1 MLIRKLF
8 RTAWSYKA
16 QFLSMILMITLGMGM
31 FLGFNMEW
39 KTIEVDTFKFFN
51 QTNYADYRL
60 YSEKGFTNE
69 DSDKIAAI
77 DSVKAATRYL
87 SVNLDIKRHKTA
99 SNNKDDDSL
108 SNNKTTSEKIK
119 NKSLAL
125 DVSED
130 FNVSTFIVTDG
141 EKYNEN
147 GDGFWLSDKFAAANN
162 YKLGDSLSLEFQGVE
177 ITGEIVGLIKSGEHM
192 ICVADKNQ
200 MMPDYNTYG
209 FAYISPKKL
218 RAVLE
223 EKIKSDFAEELKKSN
238 VPEEFIDDSLT
249 KLFVTDEMLDEAM
262 DKAFAQ
268 VNLISDI
275 KKDDLEKAINKKLNR
290 TIMVTPKDDHVVYKE
305 SQGEA
310 EEGKTMGS
318 VLPVL
323 FLAIA
328 ILTMVTTMHRIAT
341 KEKTQIGT
349 LKALGFKN
357 RRILRHY
364 TSYGLFIGLSGTGL
378 GIALGYGVCKLIMSE
393 NGMMGTYFDMPDWS
407 AVIPEFCY
415 PILIGT
421 VLLLTLI
428 SFLSVRQQLKG
439 TAADALRPYSP
450 KKMRKI
456 FFERFHFWDKLH
468 FGTKWNI
475 RDLSRHKSRSAM
487 TLFGIIG
494 CMVLM
499 VGGLGMRDTMSGFL
513 NLLDKDI
520 SNYTT
525 KVNLVDNADF
535 KKSKA
540 LCNELGGD
548 WESISGISLDGDTV
562 TLDIVHNPHALL
574 NVIDEDNNR
583 LKLSD
588 EGVYLCL
595 RLKDKA
601 DIGDKI
607 KFSPYGSK
615 KTYTVKVIGYNRSVM
630 TESVTMSDKLAE
642 KLGLDYSI
650 SSIYTDKKTS
660 KIKSSDLISGKQNK
674 AQLMETFNSFVQ
686 IMDSMVIIL
695 VAAAVIL
702 GVVVLYN
709 LGIMSYVERSR
720 ELATLKVLGFRNRTI
735 GKLLIS
741 QNIWLTV
748 ISVVIGL
755 PAGVGVLQWLLTA
768 LAGEYEMKLMLGALT
783 YSVSILLTFGV
794 SLLVGLMVARKNK
807 KIDMVEALKGAE

>member
-1 MLIRKLF
+1 MLTRKLF
-8 RTAWSYKA
+8 RTAWGYKA
-16 QFLSMILMITLGMGM
+16 QFISMILMITLGIGM

-39 KTIEVDTFKFFN
+39 KTIEVDTGKFFE
-51 QTNYADYRL
+51 QTKYADYRL
-60 YSEKGFTNE
+60 YSEKGFTKE
-69 DSDKIAAI
+69 DLDKISAI
-77 DSVKAATRYL
+77 EGVDAATRYL
-87 SVNLDIKRHKTA
+87 SVNLDIKG
-99 SNNKDDDSL
+99 
-108 SNNKTTSEKIK
+108 EK

-125 DVSED
+125 DVSE
-130 FNVSTFIVTDG
+130 NNSVSTFLVTQGAEYD
-141 EKYNEN
+141 KN
-147 GDGFWLSDKFAAANN
+147 GDGFWLNDKFAAAND
-162 YKLGDSLSLEFQGVE
+162 YQIGDELVLAFQGTE
-177 ITGEIVGLIKSGEHM
+177 ISGEIVGLIKSGEHM

-209 FAYISPKKL
+209 YTYISPKKL
-218 RAVLE
+218 RSVLE
-223 EKIKSDFAEELKKSN
+223 GKIKTDFDDELKKSN
-238 VPEEFIDDSLT
+238 VPEAFIDDSLT
-249 KLFVTDEMLDEAM
+249 KLFVTDEMLSDAA
-262 DKAFAQ
+262 DKVFAQ
-268 VNLISDI
+268 VNLLSGLSKEALEDKI
-275 KKDDLEKAINKKLNR
+275 KNALGR

-305 SQGEA
+305 AMGEA

-364 TSYGLFIGLSGTGL
+364 TSYGLFIGLVGAGL

-393 NGMMGTYFDMPDWS
+393 DGMMGTYFDMPDWS
-407 AVIPEFCY
+407 AAIPWFCY
-415 PILIGT
+415 PVLIGT
-421 VLLLTLI
+421 VILLTLI
-428 SFLSVRQQLKG
+428 SYLSVRQQLKG

-456 FFERFHFWDKLH
+456 FFERFRFWNKLS

-487 TLFGIIG
+487 TLFGIVG

-513 NLLDKDI
+513 ELLDKDI

-525 KVNLVDNADF
+525 KVNLIDDADL
-535 KKSKA
+535 KKSK
-540 LCNELGGD
+540 ELYEEIGGD
-548 WESISGISLDGDTV
+548 WESLCGISMGGDTV
-562 TLDIVHNPHALL
+562 TLDIIHNPNHML
-574 NVIDEDNNR
+574 NVIDEYNNR
-583 LKLSD
+583 IELSD

-601 DIGDKI
+601 NIGDEI
-607 KFSPYGSK
+607 EFSPYGSK
-615 KTYTVKVIGYNRSVM
+615 DTYKAKVLGYNRSVM
-630 TESVTMSDKLAE
+630 TESVTMTEALADR
-642 KLGLDYSI
+642 LGIEYSI
-650 SSIYTDKKTS
+650 SSIYTDKKTDE
-660 KIKSSDLISGKQNK
+660 IKSSDLIAGKQDK
-674 AQLMETFNSFVQ
+674 TQLMETFNSFVQ

-695 VAAAVIL
+695 VVAAVIL

-748 ISVVIGL
+748 IGVIIGL

-794 SLLVGLMVARKNK
+794 SLLVGLMVAGKNK
-807 KIDMVEALKGAE
+807 KIDMVEALKGTE

>member
-1 MLIRKLF
+1 MLTRKLF
-8 RTAWSYKA
+8 RTAWGYKA
-16 QFLSMILMITLGMGM
+16 QFISMILMITLGIGM

-39 KTIEVDTFKFFN
+39 KTIEVDTGKFFE
-51 QTNYADYRL
+51 QTKYADYRL
-60 YSEKGFTNE
+60 YSEKGFTKE
-69 DSDKIAAI
+69 DLDKISALEGV
-77 DSVKAATRYL
+77 DAATRYL
-87 SVNLDIKRHKTA
+87 SVNLDIKG
-99 SNNKDDDSL
+99 
-108 SNNKTTSEKIK
+108 EK

-125 DVSED
+125 DVSEND
-130 FNVSTFIVTDG
+130 SVSTFVVTQGAEYD
-141 EKYNEN
+141 KN
-147 GDGFWLSDKFAAANN
+147 GDGFWLSDKFAAANDYRIGN
-162 YKLGDSLSLEFQGVE
+162 ELVLEFQGTE
-177 ITGEIVGLIKSGEHM
+177 ISGEIVGLIKSGEHM

-209 FAYISPKKL
+209 YAYISPKKL
-218 RAVLE
+218 RSVLE
-223 EKIKSDFAEELKKSN
+223 RKIKTDFADELKKSN

-249 KLFVTDEMLDEAM
+249 KLFVTDEMLSDAA
-262 DKAFAQ
+262 DKVFAQ
-268 VNLISDI
+268 VNLLSGLSKEALEDKI
-275 KKDDLEKAINKKLNR
+275 KKALGR
-290 TIMVTPKDDHVVYKE
+290 TIMVTPKNDHVVYKE
-305 SQGEA
+305 AMGEA

-364 TSYGLFIGLSGTGL
+364 SSYGLFIGLFGAGL

-393 NGMMGTYFDMPDWS
+393 DGMMGTYFDMPDWS
-407 AVIPEFCY
+407 AAIPGFCY
-415 PILIGT
+415 PVLIDT

-428 SFLSVRQQLKG
+428 SYLSVRQQLKG

-456 FFERFHFWDKLH
+456 FFERFRFWDKLR

-487 TLFGIIG
+487 TLFGIVG

-513 NLLDKDI
+513 ELLDKDI
-520 SNYTT
+520 SDYTT
-525 KVNLVDNADF
+525 KVNLIDDADL
-535 KKSKA
+535 KKSKE
-540 LCNELGGD
+540 LYEELGGD
-548 WESISGISLDGDTV
+548 WESLCGISMGGDTV
-562 TLDIVHNPHALL
+562 TLDIIHNPKHML

-583 LKLSD
+583 IELSD

-601 DIGDKI
+601 DIGDEI
-607 KFSPYGSK
+607 EFSPYGSK
-615 KTYTVKVIGYNRSVM
+615 DTYKAKVLGYNRSVM
-630 TESVTMSDKLAE
+630 TESVTMTEALADR
-642 KLGLDYSI
+642 LGIEYSI
-650 SSIYTDKKTS
+650 SSIYTDKKTDE
-660 KIKSSDLISGKQNK
+660 IKSSDLIAGKQDK
-674 AQLMETFNSFVQ
+674 TQLMETFNSFVQ

-695 VAAAVIL
+695 VVAAVIL

-748 ISVVIGL
+748 IGVIIGL

-807 KIDMVEALKGAE
+807 KIDMVEALKGTE

>member
-1 MLIRKLF
+1 MLTRKLF
-8 RTAWSYKA
+8 RTAWGYKA
-16 QFLSMILMITLGMGM
+16 QFISMILMITLGIGM

-39 KTIEVDTFKFFN
+39 KTIEVDTGKFFE
-51 QTNYADYRL
+51 QTKYADYRL
-60 YSEKGFTNE
+60 YSEKGFTKE
-69 DSDKIAAI
+69 DLDKISAI
-77 DSVKAATRYL
+77 EGVDAATRYL
-87 SVNLDIKRHKTA
+87 SVNLDIKG
-99 SNNKDDDSL
+99 
-108 SNNKTTSEKIK
+108 EK

-125 DVSED
+125 DVSE
-130 FNVSTFIVTDG
+130 NNSVSTFVVTQSAEYD
-141 EKYNEN
+141 EN
-147 GDGFWLSDKFAAANN
+147 GDGFWLSDKFAAAND
-162 YKLGDSLSLEFQGVE
+162 YQIGDELVLEFQGAE
-177 ITGEIVGLIKSGEHM
+177 ISGKIVGLIKSGEHM

-209 FAYISPKKL
+209 YAYISPKKL
-218 RAVLE
+218 RSALE
-223 EKIKSDFAEELKKSN
+223 DKIKSDFADELKKSN
-238 VPEEFIDDSLT
+238 VPEEFIDESLT
-249 KLFVTDEMLDEAM
+249 KLFVTDEMLSDAA
-262 DKAFAQ
+262 DKVFAQ
-268 VNLISDI
+268 VNLLSGLSKEALEDRI
-275 KKDDLEKAINKKLNR
+275 KNALGR

-305 SQGEA
+305 AMGEA

-357 RRILRHY
+357 RRILCHY
-364 TSYGLFIGLSGTGL
+364 TSYGLFIGLVGSGL

-393 NGMMGTYFDMPDWS
+393 DGMMGTYFDMPDWS
-407 AVIPEFCY
+407 AVIPGFCY
-415 PILIGT
+415 PVLIGT

-428 SFLSVRQQLKG
+428 SYLSVRQQLKG

-456 FFERFHFWDKLH
+456 LFERFRFWDKLR

-487 TLFGIIG
+487 TLFGIVG

-513 NLLDKDI
+513 ELLDKDI
-520 SNYTT
+520 SDYTT
-525 KVNLVDNADF
+525 KVNLIDDADL
-535 KKSKA
+535 KKSK
-540 LCNELGGD
+540 ELYEEIGGD
-548 WESISGISLDGDTV
+548 WESLCGISMGGDTV
-562 TLDIVHNPHALL
+562 TLDIIHNPNHML

-583 LKLSD
+583 IELSD

-601 DIGDKI
+601 DIGDEI
-607 KFSPYGSK
+607 EFSPYGSK
-615 KTYTVKVIGYNRSVM
+615 DTYKAKVLGYNRSVM
-630 TESVTMSDKLAE
+630 TESVTMTEALADRFGIE
-642 KLGLDYSI
+642 YSI
-650 SSIYTDKKTS
+650 SSIYTDKKTDE
-660 KIKSSDLISGKQNK
+660 IKSSDLIAGKQDK
-674 AQLMETFNSFVQ
+674 TQLMETFNSFVQ

-695 VAAAVIL
+695 VVAAVIL

-748 ISVVIGL
+748 IGVIIGL
-755 PAGVGVLQWLLTA
+755 PAGVGVLQWLLSA

-807 KIDMVEALKGAE
+807 KIDMVEALKGTE

>member
-1 MLIRKLF
+1 MLTRKLF

-16 QFLSMILMITLGMGM
+16 QFISMILMITLGMGM

-39 KTIEVDTFKFFN
+39 KTIEVDTFKFFEE
-51 QTNYADYRL
+51 TNYADYRL
-60 YSEKGFTNE
+60 YSEKGFTA
-69 DSDKIAAI
+69 DDLDKIEGI
-77 DSVKAATRYL
+77 EGVDAATRYL
-87 SVNLDIKRHKTA
+87 SVNLDIKG
-99 SNNKDDDSL
+99 
-108 SNNKTTSEKIK
+108 EK

-125 DVSED
+125 DVSE
-130 FNVSTFIVTDG
+130 NYTVSTFTVMDG
-141 EKYNEN
+141 EAYDEN
-147 GDGFWLSDKFAAANN
+147 GDGFWLSDKFAAAND
-162 YKLGDSLSLEFQGVE
+162 YKIGDSLTLEFQGVE
-177 ITGEIVGLIKSGEHM
+177 ISGKIVGLIKAGEHM

-200 MMPDYNTYG
+200 MMPDYNTFGY
-209 FAYISPKKL
+209 AYISPKKL
-218 RAVLE
+218 RSVAE
-223 EKIKSDFAEELKKSN
+223 EKAKGNAREELEKSG
-238 VPEEFIDDSLT
+238 VPAEMIDDSINE
-249 KLFVTDEMLDEAM
+249 LFKNGDMV
-262 DKAFAQ
+262 DKALNQVYAQ
-268 VNLISDI
+268 VNLISDLE
-275 KKDDLEKAINKKLNR
+275 KSDLEERVKDALGR
-290 TIMVTPKDDHVVYKE
+290 TIMVSPKDDHVVYKE

-323 FLAIA
+323 FLLIA
-328 ILTMVTTMHRIAT
+328 VLTMVTTMHRIAT

-364 TSYGLFIGLSGTGL
+364 TSYGLFIGLVGTGL
-378 GIALGYGVCKLIMSE
+378 GVALGYVVCKLIMSE

-407 AVIPEFCY
+407 AAIPAFCY
-415 PILIGT
+415 PVMGGT
-421 VLLLTLI
+421 ILLLTLI

-439 TAADALRPYSP
+439 TAADALRPYTP
-450 KKMRKI
+450 KKMRKV
-456 FFERFHFWDKLH
+456 FLERFRFWDKMH

-513 NLLDKDI
+513 DLLDNDI

-525 KVNLVDNADF
+525 KVNLADNADL
-535 KKSKA
+535 KESKA
-540 LCNELGGD
+540 LCKELDGD
-548 WESISGISLDGDTV
+548 WESLNGISGISFEGDTV
-562 TLDIVHNPHALL
+562 SLDIVRNPNNLF
-574 NVIDEDNNR
+574 NIIDEDNNR
-583 LKLSD
+583 IDLSD

-601 DIGDKI
+601 DIGDEI
-607 KFSPYGSK
+607 EFSPYGSK
-615 KTYTVKVIGYNRSVM
+615 ETYTVKVVGYNRSIM
-630 TESVTMSDKLAE
+630 TESVTLSDKLAD

-650 SSIYTDKKTS
+650 SSIYTDKKTDD
-660 KIKSSDLISGKQNK
+660 IPSSDLISGKQDK

-695 VAAAVIL
+695 VVAAVIL
-702 GVVVLYN
+702 GIVVLYN

-720 ELATLKVLGFRNRTI
+720 ELATLKVLGFRNRAI

-741 QNIWLTV
+741 QNIWLTF
-748 ISVVIGL
+748 IGVVIGL

-768 LAGEYEMKLMLGALT
+768 LAGEYEMKLMLGPLT
-783 YSVSILLTFGV
+783 YCVSILLTFGV
-794 SLLVGLMVARKNK
+794 SLFVSFMVARKNK

>member
-1 MLIRKLF
+1 MVMLIRKLF

-16 QFLSMILMITLGMGM
+16 QFISMILMITLGMGM

-39 KTIEVDTFKFFN
+39 KTIEVDTGKFFEE
-51 QTNYADYRL
+51 TNYADYRL
-60 YSEKGFTNE
+60 YSEKGFTQ
-69 DSDKIAAI
+69 DDIDKISGI
-77 DSVKAATRYL
+77 DGVDAATRFL
-87 SVNLDIKRHKTA
+87 SVNLDIKGK
-99 SNNKDDDSL
+99 
-108 SNNKTTSEKIK
+108 K

-130 FNVSTFIVTDG
+130 FDVSTFIVTDG
-141 EKYNEN
+141 AEYDEN
-147 GDGFWLSDKFAAANN
+147 GDGFWLSDKFAAAND
-162 YKLGDSLSLEFQGVE
+162 YKIGDKLALEFQGTE
-177 ITGEIVGLIKSGEHM
+177 ISGEIAGLIKSGEHM

-200 MMPDYNTYG
+200 MMPDYSTYG
-209 FAYISPKKL
+209 YAYISPKKL
-218 RAVLE
+218 RETV
-223 EKIKSDFAEELKKSN
+223 K
-238 VPEEFIDDSLT
+238 T
-249 KLFVTDEMLDEAM
+249 KLKDSMTDELEKSGVPKEMLDESVDKQLT
-262 DKAFAQ
+262 DKAVDEALDKVYAQ
-268 VNLISDI
+268 VNLLSDLS
-275 KKDDLEKAINKKLNR
+275 KEVLEDSVKNALGR

-305 SQGEA
+305 SSGEA

-364 TSYGLFIGLSGTGL
+364 TSYGLFIGIVGTAF
-378 GIALGYGVCKLIMSE
+378 GIALGYVVCKLIMSE
-393 NGMMGTYFDMPDWS
+393 GGMMGTYFDMPDWS
-407 AVIPEFCY
+407 AAIPGFCY
-415 PILIGT
+415 PVMAAT
-421 VLLLTLI
+421 VGLLTLI
-428 SFLSVRQQLKG
+428 SYLSVRRQLKG

-456 FFERFHFWDKLH
+456 LFERFRFWDKLH

-487 TLFGIIG
+487 TLFGIVG

-499 VGGLGMRDTMSGFL
+499 VGGLGMRDTLTGFL
-513 NLLDKDI
+513 DLLDKDI

-525 KVNLVDNADF
+525 KVNLVDDADLE
-535 KKSKA
+535 KSKE
-540 LCNELGGD
+540 LYKELGGD
-548 WESISGISLDGDTV
+548 WESLTGISLDGDTI
-562 TLDIVHNPHALL
+562 TLDIVHDPGGLF

-583 LKLSD
+583 LDLSG

-601 DIGDKI
+601 SIGDEI
-607 KFSPYGSK
+607 EFSPYGSK
-615 KTYTVKVIGYNRSVM
+615 DTYKAKVIGYNRSVM
-630 TESVTMSDKLAE
+630 TESVTMTDALADE
-642 KLGLDYSI
+642 LGIDYSI
-650 SSIYTDKKTS
+650 SSIYTDKKTGE
-660 KIKSSDLISGKQNK
+660 IKSNDLISGKQDK

-686 IMDSMVIIL
+686 IMDSMVVIL
-695 VAAAVIL
+695 VVAAVIL

-720 ELATLKVLGFRNRTI
+720 ELATLKVLGFKNRTI

-748 ISVVIGL
+748 IGVIIGL
-755 PAGVGVLQWLLTA
+755 PAGVGVLQWLLAA
-768 LAGEYEMKLMLGALT
+768 LAGEYEMKLMLGVLT
-783 YSVSILLTFGV
+783 YGVSILLTFGV

>member
-1 MLIRKLF
+1 MLTRKLF
-8 RTAWSYKA
+8 RTAWGYKA
-16 QFLSMILMITLGMGM
+16 QFISMILMITLGIGI

-39 KTIEVDTFKFFN
+39 KTIEVDTGKFFE
-51 QTNYADYRL
+51 QTKYADYRL
-60 YSEKGFTNE
+60 YSEKGFTKE
-69 DSDKIAAI
+69 DLDKISAMEGV
-77 DSVKAATRYL
+77 DAATRYL
-87 SVNLDIKRHKTA
+87 SVNLDIKG
-99 SNNKDDDSL
+99 
-108 SNNKTTSEKIK
+108 EK

-125 DVSED
+125 DVSEND
-130 FNVSTFIVTDG
+130 SVSTFVVTQGAEYD
-141 EKYNEN
+141 KN
-147 GDGFWLSDKFAAANN
+147 GDGFWLSDKFAAAND
-162 YKLGDSLSLEFQGVE
+162 YQIGDELVLEFQGTE
-177 ITGEIVGLIKSGEHM
+177 ISGKIVGLIKSGEHM

-209 FAYISPKKL
+209 YAYISPKKL
-218 RAVLE
+218 RSALE
-223 EKIKSDFAEELKKSN
+223 DKIKSDFADELKKSN
-238 VPEEFIDDSLT
+238 VPEEFIDDSLS
-249 KLFVTDEMLDEAM
+249 KLFVTDEMLSDAA
-262 DKAFAQ
+262 DKVFAQ
-268 VNLISDI
+268 VNLLSGLSKEALEDRI
-275 KKDDLEKAINKKLNR
+275 KNALGR

-305 SQGEA
+305 AMGEA

-364 TSYGLFIGLSGTGL
+364 TSYGLFIGLVGSGL

-393 NGMMGTYFDMPDWS
+393 DGMMGTYFDMPDWS
-407 AVIPEFCY
+407 AVIPGFCY
-415 PILIGT
+415 PVLIGT

-428 SFLSVRQQLKG
+428 SYLSVRQQLKG

-456 FFERFHFWDKLH
+456 LFERFRFWDKLR

-487 TLFGIIG
+487 TLFGIVG
-494 CMVLM
+494 CMVLL

-513 NLLDKDI
+513 ELLDKDI
-520 SNYTT
+520 SDYTT
-525 KVNLVDNADF
+525 KVNLVDDADL
-535 KKSKA
+535 KKSKE
-540 LCNELGGD
+540 LYGELGGD
-548 WESISGISLDGDTV
+548 WESLCGISMGGDTV
-562 TLDIVHNPHALL
+562 TLDIIHNPKHML

-583 LKLSD
+583 IELSD

-601 DIGDKI
+601 NIGDEI
-607 KFSPYGSK
+607 EFSPYGSK
-615 KTYTVKVIGYNRSVM
+615 DTYKAKVLGYNRSVM
-630 TESVTMSDKLAE
+630 TESVTMTEALADR
-642 KLGLDYSI
+642 LGIEYSI
-650 SSIYTDKKTS
+650 SSIYTDKKTDE
-660 KIKSSDLISGKQNK
+660 IKSSDLIAGKQDK
-674 AQLMETFNSFVQ
+674 TQLMETFNSFVQ

-695 VAAAVIL
+695 VVAAVIL

-748 ISVVIGL
+748 IGVIIGL

-807 KIDMVEALKGAE
+807 KIDMVEALKGTE

>member
-1 MLIRKLF
+1 MLTRKLF
-8 RTAWSYKA
+8 RTAWSYKT
-16 QFLSMILMITLGMGM
+16 QFISMILMITLGMGM

-39 KTIEVDTFKFFN
+39 KTIEVDTFKFFEE
-51 QTNYADYRL
+51 TNYADYRL
-60 YSEKGFTNE
+60 YSEKGFTA
-69 DSDKIAAI
+69 DDLDKIEGI
-77 DSVKAATRYL
+77 EGVDAATRYL
-87 SVNLDIKRHKTA
+87 SVNLDIKG
-99 SNNKDDDSL
+99 
-108 SNNKTTSEKIK
+108 EK

-125 DVSED
+125 DVSE
-130 FNVSTFIVTDG
+130 NYTVSTFTVMDG
-141 EKYNEN
+141 EAYDEN
-147 GDGFWLSDKFAAANN
+147 GDGFWLSDKFAAAND
-162 YKLGDSLSLEFQGVE
+162 YKIGDSLTLEFQGVE
-177 ITGEIVGLIKSGEHM
+177 ISGKIVGLIKAGEHM

-200 MMPDYNTYG
+200 MMPDYNTFGY
-209 FAYISPKKL
+209 AYISPKKL
-218 RAVLE
+218 RSVAE
-223 EKIKSDFAEELKKSN
+223 EKAKGNAREELEKSG
-238 VPEEFIDDSLT
+238 VPAEMIDDSINE
-249 KLFVTDEMLDEAM
+249 LFKNGDMV
-262 DKAFAQ
+262 DKALNQVYAQ
-268 VNLISDI
+268 VNLISDLE
-275 KKDDLEKAINKKLNR
+275 KSDLEERVKDALGR
-290 TIMVTPKDDHVVYKE
+290 TIMVSPKDDHVVYKE

-323 FLAIA
+323 FLLIA
-328 ILTMVTTMHRIAT
+328 VLTMVTTMHRIAT

-364 TSYGLFIGLSGTGL
+364 TSYGLFIGLVGTGL
-378 GIALGYGVCKLIMSE
+378 GVALGYVVCKLIMSE

-407 AVIPEFCY
+407 AAIPAFCY
-415 PILIGT
+415 PVMGGT
-421 VLLLTLI
+421 ILLLTLI

-439 TAADALRPYSP
+439 TAADALRPYTP
-450 KKMRKI
+450 KKMRKV
-456 FFERFHFWDKLH
+456 FLERFRFWDKMH

-513 NLLDKDI
+513 DLLDKDI

-525 KVNLVDNADF
+525 KVNLIDNADL
-535 KKSKA
+535 KESKA
-540 LCNELGGD
+540 LCKELDGD
-548 WESISGISLDGDTV
+548 WESLNGISGISFEGDTV
-562 TLDIVHNPHALL
+562 SLDIVRNPNNLF
-574 NVIDEDNNR
+574 NIIDEDNNR
-583 LKLSD
+583 IDLSD

-601 DIGDKI
+601 DIGDEI
-607 KFSPYGSK
+607 EFSPYGSK
-615 KTYTVKVIGYNRSVM
+615 ETYTVKVVGYNRSIM
-630 TESVTMSDKLAE
+630 TESVTLSDKLAD

-650 SSIYTDKKTS
+650 SSIYTDKKTDD
-660 KIKSSDLISGKQNK
+660 IPSSDLISGKQDK

-695 VAAAVIL
+695 VVAAVIL
-702 GVVVLYN
+702 GIVVLYN

-720 ELATLKVLGFRNRTI
+720 ELATLKVLGFRNRAI

-741 QNIWLTV
+741 QNIWMTF
-748 ISVVIGL
+748 IGVVIGL

-768 LAGEYEMKLMLGALT
+768 LAGEYEMKLMLGPLT
-783 YSVSILLTFGV
+783 YCVSILLTFGV
-794 SLLVGLMVARKNK
+794 SLFVSFMVARKNK

>member
-8 RTAWSYKA
+8 RTAWGYKA
-16 QFLSMILMITLGMGM
+16 QFISMILMITLGMGM

-39 KTIEVDTFKFFN
+39 KTIEVDTGKFFE

-60 YSEKGFTNE
+60 YSEKGFTRE
-69 DSDKIAAI
+69 DLNKIAAI
-77 DSVKAATRYL
+77 DGVDAATRYL
-87 SVNLDIKRHKTA
+87 SVNLDLKG
-99 SNNKDDDSL
+99 
-108 SNNKTTSEKIK
+108 EK

-141 EKYNEN
+141 AEYDEN
-147 GDGFWLSDKFAAANN
+147 GDGFWLSDKFAAAND
-162 YKLGDSLSLEFQGVE
+162 YKLGDNLTLEFQGVE
-177 ITGEIVGLIKSGEHM
+177 ISGKIVGLIKSGEHM

-200 MMPDYNTYG
+200 MMPDYSTYG
-209 FAYISPKKL
+209 YAYISPKKMSS
-218 RAVLE
+218 VLE
-223 EKIKSDFAEELKKSN
+223 DKIKSDFADELKKSN
-238 VPEEFIDDSLT
+238 VPEEFIDENLT
-249 KLFVTDEMLDEAM
+249 KLVVTDKMLDEAS
-262 DKAFAQ
+262 DKVFAQ
-268 VNLISDI
+268 VNLLSDLP
-275 KKDDLEKAINKKLNR
+275 KEKLEDKVKDALGR

-328 ILTMVTTMHRIAT
+328 ILTMVTTMHRIAS

-364 TSYGLFIGLSGTGL
+364 TSYGLFIGIVGTLL
-378 GIALGYGVCKLIMSE
+378 GVALGYFVCKLIMSE

-407 AVIPEFCY
+407 AAIPAFCY
-415 PILIGT
+415 PVLVGT

-456 FFERFHFWDKLH
+456 FFERFRFWDKLH

-487 TLFGIIG
+487 TLFGIVG

-513 NLLDKDI
+513 DLLDKDI

-525 KVNLVDNADF
+525 KVNLIDDADY

-540 LCNELGGD
+540 LCEELDGD
-548 WESISGISLDGDTV
+548 WESLSGISLDGDTV
-562 TLDIVHNPHALL
+562 TLDIIHNPGALL

-583 LKLSD
+583 LGLSD

-601 DIGDKI
+601 DIGDEI
-607 KFSPYGSK
+607 EFSPYGSK
-615 KTYTVKVIGYNRSVM
+615 ETYTVKVIGYNRSVM
-630 TESVTMSDKLAE
+630 TESVTMTDVLAD

-650 SSIYTDKKTS
+650 SSVYTDRKTD
-660 KIKSSDLISGKQNK
+660 KIKSNDLISGKQDK

-695 VAAAVIL
+695 VVAAVIL

-748 ISVVIGL
+748 IGVIIGL

-807 KIDMVEALKGAE
+807 KIDMVEALKGTE

>member
-1 MLIRKLF
+1 MLTRKLF
-8 RTAWSYKA
+8 RTAWGYKA
-16 QFLSMILMITLGMGM
+16 QFISMILMITLGIGM

-39 KTIEVDTFKFFN
+39 KTIEVDTGKFFE
-51 QTNYADYRL
+51 QTKYADYRL
-60 YSEKGFTNE
+60 YSEKGFTKE
-69 DSDKIAAI
+69 DLDKISAI
-77 DSVKAATRYL
+77 EGVDAATRYL
-87 SVNLDIKRHKTA
+87 SVNLDIKG
-99 SNNKDDDSL
+99 
-108 SNNKTTSEKIK
+108 EK

-125 DVSED
+125 DVSE
-130 FNVSTFIVTDG
+130 NNSVSTFVVTQSAEYD
-141 EKYNEN
+141 EN
-147 GDGFWLSDKFAAANN
+147 GDGFWLSDKFAAAND
-162 YKLGDSLSLEFQGVE
+162 YQIGDELVLAFQGTE
-177 ITGEIVGLIKSGEHM
+177 ISGKIVGLIKSGEHM

-209 FAYISPKKL
+209 YAYISPKKL
-218 RAVLE
+218 RSALE
-223 EKIKSDFAEELKKSN
+223 DKIKSDFADELKKSN
-238 VPEEFIDDSLT
+238 VPEEFIDESLT
-249 KLFVTDEMLDEAM
+249 KLFVTDEMLSDAA
-262 DKAFAQ
+262 DKVFAQ
-268 VNLISDI
+268 VNLLSGLSKEALEDRI
-275 KKDDLEKAINKKLNR
+275 KNALGR

-305 SQGEA
+305 AMGEA

-357 RRILRHY
+357 RRILCHY
-364 TSYGLFIGLSGTGL
+364 TSYGLFIGLVGSGL

-393 NGMMGTYFDMPDWS
+393 DGMMGTYFDMPDWS
-407 AVIPEFCY
+407 AVIPGFCY
-415 PILIGT
+415 PVLIGT

-428 SFLSVRQQLKG
+428 SYLSVRQQLKG

-456 FFERFHFWDKLH
+456 LFERFRFWDKLR

-487 TLFGIIG
+487 TLFGIVG

-513 NLLDKDI
+513 ELLDKDI
-520 SNYTT
+520 SDYTT
-525 KVNLVDNADF
+525 KVNLIDDADL
-535 KKSKA
+535 KKSK
-540 LCNELGGD
+540 ELYEEIGGD
-548 WESISGISLDGDTV
+548 WESLCGISMGGDTV
-562 TLDIVHNPHALL
+562 TLDIIHNPNHML

-583 LKLSD
+583 IELSD

-601 DIGDKI
+601 NIGDEI
-607 KFSPYGSK
+607 EFSPYGSK
-615 KTYTVKVIGYNRSVM
+615 DTYKAKVLGYNRSVM
-630 TESVTMSDKLAE
+630 TESVTMTEALADRFGIE
-642 KLGLDYSI
+642 YSI
-650 SSIYTDKKTS
+650 SSIYTDKKTDE
-660 KIKSSDLISGKQNK
+660 IKSSDLIAGKQDK
-674 AQLMETFNSFVQ
+674 TQLMETFNSFVQ

-695 VAAAVIL
+695 VVAAVIL

-748 ISVVIGL
+748 IGVIIGL
-755 PAGVGVLQWLLTA
+755 PAGVGVLQWLLSA

-807 KIDMVEALKGAE
+807 KIDMVEALKGTE

>member
-1 MLIRKLF
+1 MLTRKLF
-8 RTAWSYKA
+8 RTAWGYKA
-16 QFLSMILMITLGMGM
+16 QFISMILMITLGMGM

-39 KTIEVDTFKFFN
+39 KTIEVDTFKFFED
-51 QTNYADYRL
+51 TNYGDYRL
-60 YSEKGFTNE
+60 YSDKGFTADDINAIKKIE
-69 DSDKIAAI
+69 DVD
-77 DSVKAATRYL
+77 AATRYL
-87 SVNLDIKRHKTA
+87 SVNLNIKG
-99 SNNKDDDSL
+99 
-108 SNNKTTSEKIK
+108 EK

-130 FNVSTFIVTDG
+130 FNVSTFVVTDG
-141 EKYNEN
+141 AGYNEK
-147 GDGFWLSDKFAAANN
+147 GDGFWLSDKFAAAND
-162 YKLGDSLSLEFQGVE
+162 YKLGDDLSLEYQGSE
-177 ITGEIVGLIKSGEHM
+177 ITGKIVGWIKAGEHM

-200 MMPDYNTYG
+200 MMPDYKTYG

-218 RAVLE
+218 KDTVGANALGKTYAQINILSGLSKKTLE
-223 EKIKSDFAEELKKSN
+223 
-238 VPEEFIDDSLT
+238 
-249 KLFVTDEMLDEAM
+249 
-262 DKAFAQ
+262 DK
-268 VNLISDI
+268 V
-275 KKDDLEKAINKKLNR
+275 KDALGR

-364 TSYGLFIGLSGTGL
+364 TSYGLFIGLVGTGL
-378 GIALGYGVCKLIMSE
+378 GIALGYVVCKLIMSE

-407 AVIPEFCY
+407 AAIPAFCY
-415 PILIGT
+415 PVLIGT
-421 VLLLTLI
+421 VILLTLI

-456 FFERFHFWDKLH
+456 FFERFRFWDKLH

-487 TLFGIIG
+487 TLFGIVG

-513 NLLDKDI
+513 DLLDKDI

-525 KVNLVDNADF
+525 KVNLIDYADL
-535 KKSKA
+535 KGSKA
-540 LCNELGGD
+540 LCEELDGD
-548 WESISGISLDGDTV
+548 WESLSGISLGGDTV
-562 TLDIVHNPHALL
+562 TLDIVHNPGGLL
-574 NVIDEDNNR
+574 NVIDEGNNR
-583 LKLSD
+583 LELGD
-588 EGVYLCL
+588 AGAYLCL

-601 DIGDKI
+601 NIGDEI
-607 KFSPYGSK
+607 EFSPYGSK
-615 KTYTVKVIGYNRSVM
+615 ETYTVKVVGYNRSVM
-630 TESVTMSDKLAE
+630 TESVTISDKLAD

-660 KIKSSDLISGKQNK
+660 EIKSNDLISGKQDK
-674 AQLMETFNSFVQ
+674 AQLMETFNSFVK

-695 VAAAVIL
+695 VVAAVIL

-748 ISVVIGL
+748 IGVIIGL

-794 SLLVGLMVARKNK
+794 SLLVGLMVARKSK

>member
-1 MLIRKLF
+1 MLTRKLF
-8 RTAWSYKA
+8 RTAWGYKA
-16 QFLSMILMITLGMGM
+16 QFISMILMITLGIGI

-39 KTIEVDTFKFFN
+39 KTIEVDTGKFFE
-51 QTNYADYRL
+51 QTKYADYRL
-60 YSEKGFTNE
+60 YSEKGFTKE
-69 DSDKIAAI
+69 DLDKISAMEGV
-77 DSVKAATRYL
+77 DAATRYL
-87 SVNLDIKRHKTA
+87 SVNLDIKG
-99 SNNKDDDSL
+99 
-108 SNNKTTSEKIK
+108 EK

-125 DVSED
+125 DVSEND
-130 FNVSTFIVTDG
+130 SVSTFVVTQGAEYD
-141 EKYNEN
+141 KN
-147 GDGFWLSDKFAAANN
+147 GDGFWLSDKFAAAND
-162 YKLGDSLSLEFQGVE
+162 YQIGDELVLEFQGTE
-177 ITGEIVGLIKSGEHM
+177 ISGKIVGLIKSGEHM

-209 FAYISPKKL
+209 YAYISPKKL
-218 RAVLE
+218 RSALE
-223 EKIKSDFAEELKKSN
+223 DKIKSDFADELKKSN
-238 VPEEFIDDSLT
+238 VPEEFIDESLT
-249 KLFVTDEMLDEAM
+249 KLFVTDEMLSDAA
-262 DKAFAQ
+262 DKVFAQ
-268 VNLISDI
+268 VNLLSGLSKEALEDKI
-275 KKDDLEKAINKKLNR
+275 KTALGR

-305 SQGEA
+305 AMGEA

-364 TSYGLFIGLSGTGL
+364 TSYGLFIGLVGSGL

-393 NGMMGTYFDMPDWS
+393 DGMMGTYFDMPDWS
-407 AVIPEFCY
+407 AVIPGFCY
-415 PILIGT
+415 PVLIGT

-428 SFLSVRQQLKG
+428 SYLSVRQQLKG

-456 FFERFHFWDKLH
+456 LFERFRFWDKLR

-487 TLFGIIG
+487 TLFGIVG

-513 NLLDKDI
+513 ELLDKDI
-520 SNYTT
+520 SDYTT
-525 KVNLVDNADF
+525 KVNLVDDADL
-535 KKSKA
+535 KKSKE
-540 LCNELGGD
+540 LYGELGGD
-548 WESISGISLDGDTV
+548 WESLCGISMGGDTV
-562 TLDIVHNPHALL
+562 TLDIIHNPKHML

-583 LKLSD
+583 IELSD

-601 DIGDKI
+601 NIGDEI
-607 KFSPYGSK
+607 EFSPYGSK
-615 KTYTVKVIGYNRSVM
+615 DTYKAKVLGYNRSVM
-630 TESVTMSDKLAE
+630 TESVTMTEALADR
-642 KLGLDYSI
+642 LGIEYSI
-650 SSIYTDKKTS
+650 SSIYTDKKTDE
-660 KIKSSDLISGKQNK
+660 IKSSDLIAGKQDK
-674 AQLMETFNSFVQ
+674 TQLMETFNSFVQ

-695 VAAAVIL
+695 VVAAVIL

-748 ISVVIGL
+748 IGVIIGL

-807 KIDMVEALKGAE
+807 KIDMVEALKGTE